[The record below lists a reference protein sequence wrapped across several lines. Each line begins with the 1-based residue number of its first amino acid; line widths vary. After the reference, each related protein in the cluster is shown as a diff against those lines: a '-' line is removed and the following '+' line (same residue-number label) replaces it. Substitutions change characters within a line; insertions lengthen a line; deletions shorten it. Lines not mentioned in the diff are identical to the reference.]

1 MSIWN
6 EADDL
11 LDEPPTAPARS
22 SSVWDEADALLG
34 ATPAAP
40 AAAAPSNVW
49 ADADALLSSAPAKPR
64 PPVGPIEQRPSPFQA
79 GGVTD
84 ETSVRVNGVP
94 TWGALRAQMTQQPRG
109 TVGDATLD
117 DALRRG
123 AGDDE
128 LETIARN
135 QARMQPP
142 AFTLPKPSPDAL
154 LKSVRAKTMTGV
166 DRAGMP
172 IYGDPPPMGTV
183 PVLDAP
189 VVGVPRVVKGVRGM
203 IPPMGGGTGRTTA
216 DVVHGAN
223 EALEGLMQT
232 AEPAIAAGAVTNPAG
247 TAYALVRA
255 WLVQQVGEAAA
266 TAVGADSEVAR
277 LVGNV
282 GATLSGGL
290 SAEELA
296 RKATERAQSAG
307 RVLTLASR
315 LSGSGFGTGDVPA
328 FRANPIT
335 DEISG
340 SAVAG
345 DAAPE
350 TDFIDQF
357 RRPAPPIVSEID
369 QVLAERPEA
378 VSQNVPRGTT
388 HPAPDM
394 VPPGEEALYNDE
406 RRVGNTGPPAGVAE
420 RRLAPSEAVRA
431 AYKADPEGER
441 AAAEE
446 ARRRA
451 DQFRAEQADAREGA
465 EPVAVNPEVLDAID
479 QVLEEPA
486 QPPPPA
492 AAASTTSDS
501 SAKPEAPADVWA
513 EADQVLE
520 DTPGAPLYFR
530 SGSSRPADFDGFARA
545 GVPVGVT
552 ATELSPAMQQKVADH
567 LRAGGQVFVDSGAFG
582 ATPDFPRVLQLYADL
597 AGANAKNLHV
607 VAPDVVGD
615 QAATVALQN
624 QHRAAVQALVDQGV
638 NVIVP
643 IQKGPSGIGEQ
654 IALVHDL
661 FGPRAVIGI
670 RFNKSAYSLEELVDG
685 LRRIPPASRPSAVHL
700 LGIGERNAKYTE
712 ALAAIRQASPGTR
725 ISSDSNRLSAMFVT
739 GRPAHT
745 DARARTDDR
754 AEAAMDDHAEQDTTE
769 LAGAL
774 SRGDLGMF
782 TPAEIERLAAAVGI
796 TAKEL
801 RQRQRDDALE
811 PILVIHEQAL
821 DMAIHQIALARGRRR
836 EAPGAR
842 TETIAEH
849 EGRRPAGGE
858 RIVDILKR
866 PPEPGRPLSNVVAAN
881 QRVQQFEAELK
892 AAEPALEALGMA
904 VNLDGTLYVETL
916 RVTPSAQRQGVG
928 TRVMQRVVDF
938 ADQQGVTV
946 TLTPARAGAAGGTT
960 SAGQL
965 RDFYKRFGFVE
976 NKGAHRDADIDA
988 KMYRRPAGARIRET
1002 DEAAEAPAGNRE
1014 THGDAERLPAEG
1026 GGAVS
1031 SEGGEPGA
1039 QAAPAETAQAR
1050 AKRERAERRAR
1061 RKQERDEYRAAV
1073 AEDERTLIN
1082 DAIDRAVA
1090 EGYTGD
1096 REALHAVIL
1105 DRVKIIRELDAD
1117 YRESDRNP
1125 RRLLQEIARLG
1136 GIGIKAEAGT
1146 TRGLKAGEGMQGE
1159 IRWLQS
1165 FARMNA
1171 TNTSGALGGVSGV
1184 FSEGPRALS
1193 LDGVFEGLKQGGE
1206 FAYITS
1212 INDLLEELRG
1222 AAKLDEPAADDQAVA
1237 RAIGMLESSGYWWA
1251 ESPVSESTHPAD
1263 APDAERE
1270 TDDLADVEFDLR
1282 DFEVEGLDVLETGE
1296 VQPHLPGAGAVRAE
1310 EKATPEVAD
1319 APFSLESEAAETA
1332 GVEGDLFAGTH
1343 ERPTFGGSKRG
1354 MATPEGPRRWDRPQ
1368 TALVS
1373 DLLKLLKPEGQ
1384 SLEQYVKEDRP
1395 ASLEPL
1401 VADIRKHGITTPI
1414 TVTVD
1419 PKTGEP
1425 LTVVD
1430 GRHRLRAA
1438 QILGISRVPVRA
1450 GTAPTFKEI
1459 SDSLRRPA
1467 PPVSAK
1473 KKDGGTQLNADIVP
1487 GAGKF
1492 VERDLLP
1499 GLVKAGEELVAVE
1512 NGVRAVWAPDRIS
1525 QASRAE
1531 AAVIRSNLALRRQRT
1546 VKAQRAMRAL
1556 ERAWDAAP
1564 RSLQLEF
1571 AMAVDEGRYDDLEQ
1585 LALTVTTGPLL
1596 RRQQQAQSLRTMAAM
1611 FKRLNDYKRAEA
1623 NALGGRVGRIV
1634 HYYPREWVRPGK
1646 VRAMVERML
1655 HSRKPLQGR
1664 AGFKKARTRDKVTGE
1679 PFTFKQLYDAGFRP
1693 VEYNPVRAH
1702 LRKWLEMDKWIAARR
1717 ILLEGKAAKTTKFV
1731 RIGETP
1737 PPGWHRYDESF
1748 GTVYAPPII
1757 TIQESYDERLMS
1769 ELVAFAQNLGIKMAR
1784 KPNIGKGPSVWGYA
1798 MSTSAG
1804 RYGTGPRER
1813 VPGVSPGSVV
1823 TKFAGAEEVLTHE
1836 IGHILD
1842 DTYGLWERIVE
1853 PPGRETR
1860 TLTRGKRKGQTVTR
1874 TRKQDKATVARRKR
1888 VLEQLRKLADMRYE
1902 GADETKVPQGYK
1914 DYVREKAEQMANVVH
1929 AYIHIPE
1936 RMKEVAPDAY
1946 WAVFNTVKD
1955 HPELSGLNE
1964 IQKARGVRL
1973 GSAEA
1978 DVRVNGLVI
1987 AGYYYGPPEA
1997 VRLLDNH
2004 LSPGLGGNKALN
2016 LYRFMGNLL
2025 NQVQLG
2031 LSGFHLVGTAMNS
2044 AISKGALALE
2054 HASRGQFADA
2064 ARRAIE
2070 VPVSP
2075 LLDIIR
2081 GNRALKHYYEHDA
2094 NFRDV
2099 LDTSSL
2105 VVRAGGGVG
2114 WDTFWH
2120 SSAPERF
2127 MQAIHATA
2135 AEAKEGNYPGA
2146 ALRAALVAW
2155 RAFPALVEL
2164 QAKPVMEWWVPRLKL
2179 AAFLDLAR
2187 LELRDLGEIPDELEL
2202 RKVLGDAWDS
2212 VDNRFGELVYDNL
2225 FWHRI
2230 LKDAGMASVRALGWN
2245 VGTVREVF
2253 GAPLAQVR
2261 SFLKPEPRV
2270 RQTGERLE
2278 PLTGERIPEYTVGRE
2293 PWLTHK
2299 GAYFLALV
2307 FLSAVFGALYQK
2319 FHTGLNP
2326 GELEDGDYDTS
2337 TALLDLWFP
2346 RTGGTTADGRPERAS
2361 LPTYIK
2367 DVYAFG
2373 KHPWPTMIH
2382 KLHPI
2387 LSLMGQI
2394 WQNEDYYGNAIR
2406 DPEDPALRQAL
2417 DLAKYMEG
2425 QYRPISLTSY
2435 FERQK
2440 NSRKGTAVKAVESFL
2455 GINVAPASVT
2465 RTPLEEYLH
2474 DIAPTFSRTK
2484 DQAARSATSRDVR
2497 NKLADKDIPSAR
2509 QAAVEGNM
2517 TRRQALAAENA
2528 SQLSYVQRAFS
2539 HLSLKQGI
2547 HAYEVASPHE
2557 REGLAKLLERKADNA
2572 DVPADE
2578 VEELRAKVTA
2588 ALKLPR
2594 STKKPRIED
2603 LTK

>member
-1 MSIWN
+1 MSIWT

-11 LDEPPTAPARS
+11 LDEQPAAPAGS

-34 ATPAAP
+34 AKP
-40 AAAAPSNVW
+40 AAATPSNVW

-64 PPVGPIEQRPSPFQA
+64 PAVGPVEQRPTPFAA

-94 TWGALRAQMTQQPRG
+94 TWGALRTQMGQQPRG

-123 AGDDE
+123 ASDDE
-128 LETIARN
+128 LETISRN

-154 LKSVRAKTMTGV
+154 IKSIRAKTMTGV
-166 DRAGMP
+166 DRSGMP
-172 IYGDPPPMGTV
+172 IYGDPAPMGTV

-189 VVGVPRVVKGVRGM
+189 VVGVPRVIRGARQI
-203 IPPMGGGTGRTTA
+203 IPATAGGTGRTSA
-216 DVVHGAN
+216 DVLHGAN
-223 EALEGLMQT
+223 EALEGAMQT
-232 AEPAIAAGAVTNPAG
+232 AMPAVAAGAIVDLPG
-247 TAYALVRA
+247 TAYGLVRA
-255 WLVQQVGEAAA
+255 WLAQQVGEKAAD
-266 TAVGADSEVAR
+266 AVGADPEVSR

-282 GATLSGGL
+282 GAALSGTLS
-290 SAEELA
+290 AA
-296 RKATERAQSAG
+296 DVAKATLERAQSAG
-307 RVLTLASR
+307 RILTLASK
-315 LSGSGFGTGDVPA
+315 LSSSGFGPGDVPGGRGVPYA
-328 FRANPIT
+328 
-335 DEISG
+335 DEFSARG
-340 SAVAG
+340 SDAV
-345 DAAPE
+345 DARGAADHGFTE
-350 TDFIDQF
+350 GTKAAID
-357 RRPAPPIVSEID
+357 E
-369 QVLAERPEA
+369 VLAERPEG
-378 VSQNVPRGTT
+378 VSQNVSRETT
-388 HPAPDM
+388 HPSPDL
-394 VPPGEEALYNDE
+394 VPPGEEGLYNDE
-406 RRVGNTGPPAGVAE
+406 RRVRDAGPPAGVAE

-441 AAAEE
+441 TAAED

-451 DQFRAEQADAREGA
+451 DQFRAEQAEGRGEA
-465 EPVAVNPEVLDAID
+465 PPAIDPAVVADID
-479 QVLEEPA
+479 QVLASKPGEKPA
-486 QPPPPA
+486 EPPA
-492 AAASTTSDS
+492 AGASVPFMMTRAMEAELRARGYDDAAIGKLT
-501 SAKPEAPADVWA
+501 PADA
-513 EADQVLE
+513 HAILSQPAT
-520 DTPGAPLYFR
+520 TPATAPQLALR
-530 SGSSRPADFDGFARA
+530 VGDSREVQA
-545 GVPVGVT
+545 
-552 ATELSPAMQQKVADH
+552 
-567 LRAGGQVFVDSGAFG
+567 VDSFE
-582 ATPDFPRVLQLYADL
+582 
-597 AGANAKNLHV
+597 H
-607 VAPDVVGD
+607 
-615 QAATVALQN
+615 AA
-624 QHRAAVQALVDQGV
+624 RLV
-638 NVIVP
+638 
-643 IQKGPSGIGEQ
+643 
-654 IALVHDL
+654 
-661 FGPRAVIGI
+661 R
-670 RFNKSAYSLEELVDG
+670 ELVD
-685 LRRIPPASRPSAVHL
+685 R
-700 LGIGERNAKYTE
+700 
-712 ALAAIRQASPGTR
+712 
-725 ISSDSNRLSAMFVT
+725 
-739 GRPAHT
+739 
-745 DARARTDDR
+745 
-754 AEAAMDDHAEQDTTE
+754 
-769 LAGAL
+769 
-774 SRGDLGMF
+774 
-782 TPAEIERLAAAVGI
+782 
-796 TAKEL
+796 
-801 RQRQRDDALE
+801 
-811 PILVIHEQAL
+811 HEQATGEGASSFPSTHVIDTRTGAPVARISYNGRVW
-821 DMAIHQIALARGRRR
+821 DMAGKEIAPAV
-836 EAPGAR
+836 EPSAP
-842 TETIAEH
+842 
-849 EGRRPAGGE
+849 RPRISEQLGTLPE
-858 RIVDILKR
+858 RA
-866 PPEPGRPLSNVVAAN
+866 AAN
-881 QRVQQFEAELK
+881 GRVQQFSADLRAEF
-892 AAEPALEALGMA
+892 PAVRKLALA
-904 VNLDGTLYVETL
+904 INPDDTLYLEDL
-916 RVTPSAQRQGVG
+916 QIDPSQRRQGIG
-928 TRVMQRVVDF
+928 SAVVRRINEF
-938 ADQQGVTV
+938 ANAHGLTV
-946 TLTPARAGAAGGTT
+946 SLTPARKFYGGPDGTT
-960 SAGQL
+960 SADDL
-965 RDFYKRFGFVE
+965 RTFYRRLGFVD
-976 NKGAHRDADIDA
+976 NRGASRDTAIDA
-988 KMYRRPAGARIRET
+988 KMYRRPAAAEGKGETSPITDPAGAWTMRPETKAAVDELLAEKQSARQAQLERLATDDAMGVEFPEGQASHFPNGEDAVVCTNCARRIIELNGGHGEIYGWHEGDNPTAVVANTSHENAGHDFAVIDGRYLVDAWAKNVEESSPRAVFDLENPDDVREVRHLFGDPT
-1002 DEAAEAPAGNRE
+1002 TWVRAAAPMAADDLKFAPGYPKQLAPSDTGKGRDEAAEAPAGDRK
-1014 THGDAERLPAEG
+1014 THGDDERLSPENG
-1026 GGAVS
+1026 GPVS
-1031 SEGGEPGA
+1031 SEGGAPGA
-1039 QAAPAETAQAR
+1039 QAAPAETAKER

-1061 RKQERDEYRAAV
+1061 RKQDRDDYRAAV

-1096 REALHAVIL
+1096 RETLHAVIL

-1125 RRLLQEIARLG
+1125 RRLLEEIARLG
-1136 GIGIKAEAGT
+1136 GISIKAEAGT
-1146 TRGLKAGEGMQGE
+1146 AEGLRAGRGEQGE
-1159 IRWLQS
+1159 IRHLQS
-1165 FARMNA
+1165 FGKMNA
-1171 TNTSGALGGVSGV
+1171 TKTAGALGGVSGV
-1184 FSEGPRALS
+1184 FSEGPRGLS
-1193 LDGVFEGLKQGGE
+1193 LDRIVEGLTQNRE
-1206 FAYITS
+1206 FRYITS
-1212 INDLLEELRG
+1212 IKDLFEELYG
-1222 AAKLDEPAADDQAVA
+1222 AARLDAPAADDYAVA
-1237 RAIGMLESSGYWWA
+1237 RAISMLESSGYWWA
-1251 ESPVSESTHPAD
+1251 ESPVVDETPAHPAD
-1263 APDAERE
+1263 AAGAETEPD
-1270 TDDLADVEFDLR
+1270 DFADVEFDPR
-1282 DFEVEGLDVLETGE
+1282 DFEAEGLDVLETGE
-1296 VQPHLPGAGAVRAE
+1296 VQPHLPGAGSVRAE

-1343 ERPTFGGSKRG
+1343 ARPTFGSKKG
-1354 MATPEGPRRWDRPQ
+1354 MAAPEGPRRWD
-1368 TALVS
+1368 A
-1373 DLLKLLKPEGQ
+1373 
-1384 SLEQYVKEDRP
+1384 
-1395 ASLEPL
+1395 
-1401 VADIRKHGITTPI
+1401 
-1414 TVTVD
+1414 
-1419 PKTGEP
+1419 GE
-1425 LTVVD
+1425 
-1430 GRHRLRAA
+1430 
-1438 QILGISRVPVRA
+1438 
-1450 GTAPTFKEI
+1450 KK
-1459 SDSLRRPA
+1459 PA
-1467 PPVSAK
+1467 PPVSARPRETT
-1473 KKDGGTQLNADIVP
+1473 GTQLNADIVP

-1546 VKAQRAMRAL
+1546 VKAQRAMKAL
-1556 ERAWDAAP
+1556 ERAWDTAP

-1585 LALTVTTGPLL
+1585 HALTVTTGPLF
-1596 RRQQQAQSLRTMAAM
+1596 RRQRAAQTLRTMAAM
-1611 FKRLNDYKRAEA
+1611 FKRLNDLKRAEA

-1646 VRAMVERML
+1646 VRALVERML
-1655 HSRKPLQGR
+1655 YSRKPLQGR
-1664 AGFKKARTRDKVTGE
+1664 AGFKKARTRDKTTGE

-1717 ILLEGKAAKTTKFV
+1717 ILLEGKAARTTKFV

-1769 ELVAFAQNLGIKMAR
+1769 ELVAFAQNLGIKLAR

-1798 MSTSAG
+1798 QSPGFALE
-1804 RYGTGPRER
+1804 GTGPRER
-1813 VPGVSPGSVV
+1813 TPGVSPGNVV

-1842 DTYGLWERIVE
+1842 ATYGLYERMVE
-1853 PPGRETR
+1853 PAGRETV
-1860 TLTRGKRKGQTVTR
+1860 TLKRGKRKGQTVTR
-1874 TRKQDKATVARRKR
+1874 TRKQDKATVARRTR
-1888 VLEQLRKLADMRYE
+1888 VKEQLRKLADMRYE
-1902 GADETKVPQGYK
+1902 GVDPKKIPQGYK
-1914 DYVREKAEQMANVVH
+1914 DYVREKSEQMANVVH
-1929 AYIHIPE
+1929 AYVHIPE
-1936 RMKEVAPDAY
+1936 RMKDVAPDAY
-1946 WAVFNTVKD
+1946 WALFNTIKD

-1964 IQKARGVRL
+1964 VQKARGVRL
-1973 GSAEA
+1973 GAAEA

-2016 LYRFMGNLL
+2016 LYRFLGNLL

-2031 LSGFHLVGTAMNS
+2031 LSGFHLVGTALNS

-2075 LLDIIR
+2075 LVDIIR
-2081 GNRALKHYYEHDA
+2081 GHRALKHYYEHDA
-2094 NFRDV
+2094 NFRDI
-2099 LDTSSL
+2099 LDSTSL
-2105 VVRAGGGVG
+2105 VVRGGGGVG

-2127 MQAIHATA
+2127 MQALHATA

-2146 ALRAALVAW
+2146 VLRAALAAW

-2179 AAFLDLAR
+2179 AAYLDLAR
-2187 LELRDLGEIPDELEL
+2187 LELRDLGEAPDELEL

-2245 VGTVREVF
+2245 VGTVREVA

-2261 SFLKPEPRV
+2261 ALLKPEPRV

-2278 PLTGERIPEYTVGRE
+2278 PLTGERIPTYTVGRE

-2326 GELEDGDYDTS
+2326 GELEDGDYDTG
-2337 TALLDLWFP
+2337 TALFDLWFP
-2346 RTGGTTADGRPERAS
+2346 RTGGTTSDGRPERAS
-2361 LPTYIK
+2361 LPTYVK

-2373 KHPWPTMIH
+2373 KHPWPTTIH
-2382 KLHPI
+2382 KLHPL

-2425 QYRPISLTSY
+2425 QYRPISVQSY

-2440 NSRKGTAVKAVESFL
+2440 NSKKGSAVKAVESFL

-2474 DIAPTFSRTK
+2474 AVAPTFSKTK
-2484 DQAARSATSRDVR
+2484 DQAERSATSRDVR

-2509 QAAVEGNM
+2509 QAAVEGHM
-2517 TRRQALAAENA
+2517 TRRQALAAETA
-2528 SQLSYVQRAFS
+2528 AQLSYVQRAFS

-2547 HAYEVASPHE
+2547 HAYELASPHE
-2557 REGLAKLLERKADNA
+2557 REGLARLLERKADNA

-2578 VEELRAKVTA
+2578 VDALRTRVVD

-2594 STKKPRIED
+2594 STKKPRVES
-2603 LTK
+2603 LLPGK